1 MKNVTKADLL
11 AGLRALGV
19 RPGDV
24 LEVHSSL
31 RSFGH
36 VEGGAET
43 VVSALKEAVTEEGTL
58 FMPALRLS
66 PPVPLTDED
75 RSLGLTSRIRILPP
89 DAPRTAMG
97 AIADLFRVQPGTVV
111 SDGVFR
117 VAAWGRHAGEAL
129 TGGLDYVLANNG
141 HALLMGV
148 DIYRLTAMHY
158 VEDALPQRVRD
169 VFAPSAE
176 ALRRYPENEWL
187 IEAGEPSI
195 KAWYTIQDRAS
206 ARGLIQETRVG
217 ASRWMVLPVRDVT
230 ELYRQALLTEG
241 SALYGL

>member
-1 MKNVTKADLL
+1 MENVTKNDLL
-11 AGLRALGV
+11 AALRALGV

-31 RSFGH
+31 SSFGH

-43 VVSALKEAVTEEGTL
+43 VVEALKEAVTEEGTL

-75 RSLGLTSRIRILPP
+75 RALGLTSRIRILPP

-97 AIADLFRVQPGTVV
+97 AIADLFRVQEGTVV

-117 VAAWGRHAGEAL
+117 VAAWGKHAGEAL
-129 TGGLDYVLANNG
+129 TGGLDYVIANG
-141 HALLMGV
+141 GKALLMGV

-158 VEDALPQRVRD
+158 V
-169 VFAPSAE
+169 
-176 ALRRYPENEWL
+176 
-187 IEAGEPSI
+187 
-195 KAWYTIQDRAS
+195 
-206 ARGLIQETRVG
+206 
-217 ASRWMVLPVRDVT
+217 
-230 ELYRQALLTEG
+230 
-241 SALYGL
+241 

>member
-1 MKNVTKADLL
+1 MKNVTKTDLL
-11 AGLRALGV
+11 AALRALGV
-19 RPGDV
+19 RAGDV
-24 LEVHSSL
+24 LEVHGSL

-43 VVSALKEAVTEEGTL
+43 VIAALKEAVTDAGTL

-66 PPVPLTDED
+66 PPAPLTDED
-75 RSLGLTSRIRILPP
+75 KALGLTSKIRILPP

-97 AIADLFRVQPGTVV
+97 AIADLFRMQEGTVV
-111 SDGVFR
+111 SNGVFR
-117 VAAWGRHAGEAL
+117 VAAWGRHANEAL
-129 TGGLDYVLANNG
+129 VGGLDYVLESGG

-158 VEDALPQRVRD
+158 VEDALPQKVRD
-169 VFAPSAE
+169 LFAPSPE
-176 ALRRYPENEWL
+176 ALRRYPEGEWL
-187 IEAGEPSI
+187 IEAGEPPV
-195 KAWYTIQDRAS
+195 KAWYTIQDRAY
-206 ARGLIQETRVG
+206 ARGLIQEIDVG
-217 ASRWMVLPVRDVT
+217 ASRWMFLPARDVT